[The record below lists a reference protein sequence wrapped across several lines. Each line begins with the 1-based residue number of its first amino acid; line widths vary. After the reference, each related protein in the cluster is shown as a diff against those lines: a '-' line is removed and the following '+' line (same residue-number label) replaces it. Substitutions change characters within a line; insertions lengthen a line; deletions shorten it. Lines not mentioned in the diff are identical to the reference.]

1 MAKRCKFCNR
11 KMEKE
16 YFEEVTLNGIIESSR
31 YVCSCK
37 EFNAQEQLN
46 NKLYELDNETYN
58 KLMDVLSEYNEER
71 DRIIKYCNDGLNT
84 TVKPKTKSYITQVNP
99 PNSKRRNKSVVK

>member
-1 MAKRCKFCNR
+1 MSKRCKFCGK
-11 KMEKE
+11 KMDKE
-16 YFEEVTLNGIIESSR
+16 YFEEVTLNGAIESSR

-71 DRIIKYCNDGLNT
+71 DRIIKYCNYGLNT
-84 TVKPKTKSYITQVNP
+84 TVKPNAKPYITQVISP
-99 PNSKRRNKSVVK
+99 QSKGRNKTVVK